1 MRQSSKKYLMT
12 FTLHK
17 VGVDQLI
24 IRFQDNGHLTD
35 MRFSLLQV
43 NTIALKLKLA
53 SILKFLD
60 LEDSQMRFKLMIL
73 EHLMDLVV
81 KILVLF
87 KISGDLSKTF
97 ILSQR
102 VES

>member
-1 MRQSSKKYLMT
+1 MT

-17 VGVDQLI
+17 VDVDQLI
-24 IRFQDNGHLTD
+24 IRFQDNGHLIDT
-35 MRFSLLQV
+35 RFSLLQV
-43 NTIALKLKLA
+43 ITDPLKLKLA

-60 LEDSQMRFKLMIL
+60 LVESHKRFNLMIL

-87 KISGDLSKTF
+87 KISGDLLKTF